1 MSINLL
7 TKFISCCIVILLFFI
22 SAFIIWAWM
31 EMDKPYQINQSY
43 HKIKSDLETDITLSL
58 QKYLGTGNSQQLIS
72 AENKLIHIKEEP
84 IEWLNQQQSNS
95 VINSITQ
102 LQRAISQAKAAGK
115 LAANP
120 EILLINNE
128 VDQYDLITDVTKLV
142 KQSNVSLL
150 VKTQYQELLLTLSQ
164 QLHKT
169 TLLRQRYLQHNS
181 VEVKGQLINENKN
194 SEHIIKKLAQLPGLN
209 LFITEQADE
218 LSFYEPE
225 KIDITEQSINDLN
238 SLNTRY
244 PKELS
249 NTTNML
255 TAVINSQQ
263 QLALELDNLIQ
274 NFTLYAIVVEQQK
287 KQITSKVKLI
297 GAISL
302 ILFILMIFIS
312 AWLQFK
318 SLHFIR
324 QLLPFFD
331 ALTNG
336 NFNKTLSIKSKLSE
350 FTSVTIRCAHLQ
362 SYLIELTGALQ
373 AQSNQAL
380 DASSLLHQ
388 RALQA
393 EESSLQQQ
401 TELVASS
408 ILALTSSFN
417 DITDNAVETSQQT
430 DQAVKLVNKA
440 SSTLAIEVDKTNK
453 LSENILSLSKIVQK
467 LTTDTYSINNVLDVI
482 NNVSKQ
488 TNLLALNAAIE
499 AAIEAARAGEQGR
512 GFAVV
517 ADEVRSL
524 AILTSNSTEEIQT
537 IIDHLIATATEANN
551 MVLAQ
556 NEAAIDCA
564 NHSLSVQLELNSVA
578 NIIENINTHNN
589 IIASTTEQQSLMI
602 EEISINTQTID
613 EHTQQVTTH
622 LKKIN
627 ESSGNI
633 KNISEVLNM
642 LITQLKR

>member
-7 TKFISCCIVILLFFI
+7 TKLISCCIVILLFFI

-43 HKIKSDLETDITLSL
+43 HEIKSDLETDITLSL

-128 VDQYDLITDVTKLV
+128 VDQYDLITDVMKLV

-169 TLLRQRYLQHNS
+169 TLLRQRYLQRNS

-238 SLNTRY
+238 TLNTRY

-401 TELVASS
+401 QQTELVASS

-499 AAIEAARAGEQGR
+499 AARAGEQGR

-524 AILTSNSTEEIQT
+524 AIRTSNSTEEIQT
-537 IIDHLIATATEANN
+537 IIGHLIATATEANN

-578 NIIENINTHNN
+578 NTIENINTHNS

-602 EEISINTQTID
+602 EEISINTQSID
-613 EHTQQVTTH
+613 EHSHQVTAH

>member
-7 TKFISCCIVILLFFI
+7 TKLISCCIVILLFFI

-43 HKIKSDLETDITLSL
+43 HEIKSDLETDITLSL

-128 VDQYDLITDVTKLV
+128 VDQYDLITDVMKLV

-169 TLLRQRYLQHNS
+169 TLLRQRYLQRNS

-238 SLNTRY
+238 TLNTRY

-401 TELVASS
+401 QQTELVASS

-453 LSENILSLSKIVQK
+453 LSENILLLSKIVQK

-499 AAIEAARAGEQGR
+499 AARAGEQGR

-524 AILTSNSTEEIQT
+524 AIRTSNSTEEIQT
-537 IIDHLIATATEANN
+537 IIGHLIATATEANN

-578 NIIENINTHNN
+578 NTIENINTHNS

-602 EEISINTQTID
+602 EEISINTQSID
-613 EHTQQVTTH
+613 EHSHQVTAH

>member
-1 MSINLL
+1 MYRYI
-7 TKFISCCIVILLFFI
+7 TFFI

-43 HKIKSDLETDITLSL
+43 HEIKSDLETDITLSL

-128 VDQYDLITDVTKLV
+128 VDQYDLITDVMKLV

-194 SEHIIKKLAQLPGLN
+194 SEHIIKKLAQLPELN

-238 SLNTRY
+238 TLNTRY

-401 TELVASS
+401 QQTELVASS

-453 LSENILSLSKIVQK
+453 LILSLSKIVQK

-499 AAIEAARAGEQGR
+499 AARAGEQGR

-524 AILTSNSTEEIQT
+524 AIRTSNSTEEIQT
-537 IIDHLIATATEANN
+537 IIGYLIATATEANN

-578 NIIENINTHNN
+578 NTIENINTHNS

-613 EHTQQVTTH
+613 EHTHQVTAH